1 VGNTG
6 HIITFKVILQLSSSI
21 FNHFYS
27 WKVCTSDS
35 TSHIWSNLHG
45 SGMSCTFFKKKK
57 GQLADVTLGKP
68 NSGHP
73 HIFLKENNELAYYR
87 PTLASR

>member
-1 VGNTG
+1 
-6 HIITFKVILQLSSSI
+6 
-21 FNHFYS
+21 
-27 WKVCTSDS
+27 
-35 TSHIWSNLHG
+35 
-45 SGMSCTFFKKKK
+45 MSCTFFLKK

-73 HIFLKENNELAYYR
+73 SYFLKENEEFAFMR

>member
-1 VGNTG
+1 
-6 HIITFKVILQLSSSI
+6 
-21 FNHFYS
+21 
-27 WKVCTSDS
+27 
-35 TSHIWSNLHG
+35 
-45 SGMSCTFFKKKK
+45 MSCTFFKKKK